1 MNSDRKT
8 AIIVGVLYIAA
19 TVAGIISVVFGPN
32 LDAPDYLANFSAN
45 ENQVLIVRN

>member
-8 AIIVGVLYIAA
+8 AIIVGVLYIVA